1 MTEERKYLRYQR
13 IVNTL
18 ASADTALANIERIL
32 NEDEILARRGEYADP
47 RDQMARMQ
55 RCINAHKSRKT
66 GLLKRYGLEEILAE
80 HAAGGE

>member
-32 NEDEILARRGEYADP
+32 NEDELLERLGEYADP

-55 RCINAHKSRKT
+55 RYINAHKSRKT
-66 GLLKRYGLEEILAE
+66 DLLKRYV
-80 HAAGGE
+80 AGGE